1 LILATGRAVLTFGG
15 HLGRDDV
22 LTPTGL
28 KELAASGR
36 LRYVID
42 DGNLWEKP
50 AIQTWVTA
58 N

>member
-1 LILATGRAVLTFGG
+1 VLTFGG